1 MRQFIVGKAAT
12 PRRIRAIVGGK
23 TGSGKTHFAATWP
36 KPLFLA
42 DATEGGAATLEGMAK
57 SSAKE
62 FFWDKNSPPEV
73 WEIENMMEMP
83 RLVTDLL
90 DRKGNFPWQ
99 TIVVDS
105 LSIYAQRVLRE
116 LYAADSKQDNRQRYG
131 QLSDGLS
138 SLVSRVHALPAHI
151 VWLCHVDDDQ
161 QLTVPGKASAALWA
175 YMSYKWMTYVST
187 STQPNVPAEYQLHIR
202 PWLRADWLGGR
213 SYINAPSPMIPSF
226 KPMAELLGLPDRPV
240 SPACPSFAGVAYPNG
255 ASYLQTAG

>member
-12 PRRIRAIVGGK
+12 PRRIRVIVGGK
-23 TGSGKTHFAATWP
+23 ASSGKTHFAATWP
-36 KPLFLA
+36 KPLFLS
-42 DATEGGAATLEGMAK
+42 DATEGGAATLEGMDPAMWWDAK
-57 SSAKE
+57 
-62 FFWDKNSPPEV
+62 SPPEV

-83 RLVTDLL
+83 KLVTDLL
-90 DRKGNFPWQ
+90 NRKGSFPWQ
-99 TIVVDS
+99 TVVVDS

-138 SLVSRVHALPAHI
+138 SLVSRVHSLPAHI

-187 STQPNVPAEYQLHIR
+187 SPQPNTPAEYQLHHR
-202 PWLRADWLGGR
+202 PWMRADWLGGR
-213 SYINAPSPMIPSF
+213 STIAAPSPMIPSF
-226 KPMAELLGLPDRPV
+226 KPLAELLGLPDRPV
-240 SPACPSFAGVAYPNG
+240 SPACPSFGGVAYLDG
-255 ASYLQTAG
+255 ASYLEPAG